1 MYCKNCGKEI
11 IAGNTFC
18 ENCGEKVAVE
28 QRKGEGNFVASFA
41 KKIKT
46 DKKIK
51 NLLIVSA
58 CVLVLLIAIGIIIST
73 NANTPNLVDY
83 IDNVELN
90 GIENYGT
97 VTYEFNED
105 KLFEDVFG
113 PAPADDTLSNLG
125 KLIEYEEKCYELMEC
140 ITIHEIKDNGNLSN
154 GDVAEIIISFES
166 DENDF
171 GKKFKSGSIKQ
182 KIKGLKDGKIVDV
195 FSEEY
200 VIFEFIG
207 VEGFGKIDY
216 EQEYGDSWTR
226 EVSYSFDK
234 NNSLSNGDKVIVTA
248 EIDEDSYDWCLEN
261 TIENGEYLPRVSTKE
276 LVVSGLQNGEY
287 VDPFSTEFVSFNF
300 SGVNGEGIVEA
311 EKSFSERWVYGTTY
325 SFDKETKIR
334 NGDTI
339 TVTAE
344 IDEDSY
350 NAYLDELLEEGLV
363 IEQKSTKQIKV
374 SGLLGLLKADEIT
387 SEMIEEAKQF
397 VLNEYKDS
405 GDINLTREEVKI
417 RGVYFRDKIDK
428 SEALRNYWKG
438 YSLYNSL
445 DVIVSYTDMWGSTAI
460 ERTLSVTFI
469 NVTDEVSNILDCD
482 IEDDGWATSIL
493 SDEEIEEQ
501 FYDELKEEFVITK
514 LQ

>member
-18 ENCGEKVAVE
+18 ENCGEKVVTD
-28 QRKGEGNFVASFA
+28 QRNGESNFVTSFA

-46 DKKIK
+46 DTKTKA
-51 NLLIVSA
+51 LLIASA
-58 CVLVLLIAIGIIIST
+58 CVLVLLIAIGIIISI
-73 NANTPNLVDY
+73 NANTLNLADY
-83 IDNVELN
+83 IDDVELS

-97 VTYEFNED
+97 VTYEFDED

-113 PAPADDTLSNLG
+113 PAPADDTFSNLG

-140 ITIHEIKDNGNLSN
+140 ITINEIKDNGKLSN

-166 DENDF
+166 DKKDF
-171 GKKFKSGSIKQ
+171 GKRFKSGSIKQ

-200 VIFEFIG
+200 VNFEFIG
-207 VEGFGKIDY
+207 VEGFGKIDCK
-216 EQEYGDSWTR
+216 QEYGDSWTR
-226 EVSYSFDK
+226 KVSYSFDR

-248 EIDEDSYDWCLEN
+248 EIDEDSYDWCLKR
-261 TIENGEYLPRVSTKE
+261 TIENGEYLPRISTKE
-276 LVVSGLQNGEY
+276 LVVLGLQEGEY

-300 SGVNGEGIVEA
+300 TGVSGEGIVEA

-325 SFDKETKIR
+325 SFDKETKLR

-350 NAYLDELLEEGLV
+350 NAYLDELLEDGLV
-363 IEQKSTKQIKV
+363 IKQKSTKQIKV

-387 SEMIEEAKQF
+387 DEMIETAKQF
-397 VLNEYKDS
+397 VLNEYKES
-405 GDINLTREEVKI
+405 GDVNLTRKDVKI
-417 RGVYFRDKIDK
+417 RCVYFRDKIDK
-428 SEALRNYWKG
+428 SEALHDFWNG
-438 YSLYNSL
+438 YDLYNSL
-445 DVIVSYTDMWGSTAI
+445 DIVVSYTDMYGSTAM
-460 ERTLSVTFI
+460 ERTLSVMFI

-482 IEDDGWATSIL
+482 VEDDGWATSIL

-501 FYDELKEEFVITK
+501 FYDELREEFIITK